1 MGSFLAHM
9 GLAAGIALGGALLLG
24 AALIPWLTRL
34 RVGQVIRSQG
44 PERHLAKAGTPTMG
58 GLIFLLPTVV
68 AVLAV
73 AGHDPAVWLVLA
85 LTLAFAAI
93 GFVDDYQK
101 VVRHRALGLRAR
113 EKLLAQIVAAGLFA
127 AMAAAR
133 FHAAGPWALPGG
145 GTWVPGGWYVPL
157 TVLAILGAANAVNL
171 TDGLDGL
178 AGGTAV
184 VALAFFVVWAG
195 NVGET
200 GAAVVALALAS
211 AVVGFLRY
219 NLHPARVFMGDTG
232 SLGLGAALA
241 GLAILTRATLFLP
254 IVGGVFVLEAL
265 SVIVQVASFRLWGRR
280 LLKMSPLHHHF
291 ELLGWSEERIVISF
305 WAAALVFAVAAWR

>member
-1 MGSFLAHM
+1 MGSVLAHM
-9 GLAAGIALGGALLLG
+9 GVAAGIGLGGALLLG
-24 AALIPWLTRL
+24 AVLIPWLARL
-34 RVGQVIRSQG
+34 RVGQVIRTQG

-58 GLIFLLPTVV
+58 GLIFLVPAVA

-73 AGHDPAVWLVLA
+73 AARDAVAWLVLA

-127 AMAAAR
+127 AVAAGE

-145 GTWVPGGWYVPL
+145 GTWTPGMWYVPL

-178 AGGTAV
+178 AGGTMV

-200 GAAVVALALAS
+200 GAALVALALAS
-211 AVVGFLRY
+211 SVVGFLRY

-232 SLGLGAALA
+232 ALGLGAALA
-241 GLAILTRATLFLP
+241 GLAIVTRATLFLP

-265 SVIVQVASFRLWGRR
+265 SVIVQVASFRLLGRR

-291 ELLGWSEERIVISF
+291 ELVGWSEERIVISF